1 MKIAVRY
8 QSRGGNT
15 RAAAEVIAKTLG
27 VEAAPLSTPLPPK
40 VDLLFLGGGVYKWDA
55 DLELKTYLQT
65 LNAKQIGKIAAFS
78 TTGGMTAAIKRISE
92 AAKAK
97 GIPLCGHSL
106 CLKLLLQ
113 GHAGIGREGG
123 HLTEKQKAEAREF
136 AAAAARESQAPG
148 QSAL

>member
-15 RAAAEVIAKTLG
+15 RAVAEVIAKTLG
-27 VEAAPLSTPLPPK
+27 VDAAPINIPLPEK
-40 VDLLFLGGGVYKWDA
+40 VDLLFIGGGVYKWDA
-55 DLELKTYLQT
+55 DPELKAYLQT

-78 TTGGMTAAIKRISE
+78 TTGGMTAAIKRISK

-97 GIPLCGHSL
+97 GIPLCEHTL
-106 CLKLLLQ
+106 CMKLLLQ

-123 HLTEKQKAEAREF
+123 HLTAAQQNEAREF
-136 AAAAARESQAPG
+136 AWTAANE
-148 QSAL
+148 